1 MSSRADE
8 KARLRAEREAREGEA
23 ARAAT
28 TRRRLGLLGGTILA
42 AAAIVVAL
50 VLISSGGSDEGG
62 GAGRPIEDAGTVRRM
77 FEDIPQSGVTLGKAD
92 APVTMVEFADL
103 QCPFC
108 ADYAITALPEIVQ
121 RYVRTGKVKLELR
134 LIAIIGPDSGKAR
147 KAAAAAA
154 AQNLLWNYSEL
165 FYRNQGQENSGYV
178 TDAFLRSL
186 ASAVPSLNVKRVMSE
201 RTSAAVRRQLS
212 RTDALADARSV
223 DSTPSFLVGRTG
235 QSLAPLRPSSL
246 APSSF
251 TGPLD
256 QLLKGR

>member
-1 MSSRADE
+1 MSSGVDQ
-8 KARLRAEREAREGEA
+8 
-23 ARAAT
+23 
-28 TRRRLGLLGGTILA
+28 RRRLGLLGAAVLG
-42 AAAIVVAL
+42 AAAIVV
-50 VLISSGGSDEGG
+50 VLILVSSGGGEGG
-62 GAGRPIEDAGTVRRM
+62 GAGRPIEDAGTVNRL
-77 FEDIPQSGVTLGKAD
+77 FDGVPQSGLTLGKPD

-154 AQNLLWNYSEL
+154 LQNRLWNYSEL

-178 TDAFLRSL
+178 TDPFLRSL
-186 ASAVPSLNVKRVMSE
+186 ASAVPGLDAKRVMSE
-201 RTSAAVRRQLS
+201 RTGSTVRRQLG
-212 RTDALADARSV
+212 RNDALAGARSV
-223 DSTPSFLVGRTG
+223 DSTPSFFAGRSG
-235 QSLAPLRPSSL
+235 QSLAPLKPSSL
-246 APSSF
+246 SPSSF

-256 QLLKGR
+256 QLLGAR